1 MPDSPELASA
11 SRVVCIH
18 CGGAH
23 PPGMRRCP
31 STGRALGGDPRLIGQ
46 LIAKRYRV
54 IRVLGEGP
62 FGANYKAEH
71 VTVGR
76 LVSLRILR
84 ADLVSNPVVLNR
96 FFREARLVGSVRHD
110 RLQPLVDAGLS
121 DDGLAYVAYQYA
133 RGRTLGRAFAQNTEF
148 TLQRAATLT
157 CEILDGLD
165 AIHDSGFV
173 HRALMPE
180 SVILQMGAS
189 GREHA
194 LLTNFGAATFEER
207 GEPHPFTPPT
217 VRRPLSLGPYS
228 LPDHAY
234 GEVPD
239 RREDIFAAGVLF
251 AAMLSPGG
259 IPRFGGDLIALG
271 VPPTVE
277 AVVARATHASIDAR
291 FATAKEMR
299 AAIRPLAEPIAPDDP
314 ASVTETVVNDLR
326 IIRSRERV
334 LGVVPA
340 RLRTDPGAATVASGF
355 AGALARALRE
365 TCGPRFA
372 EVVHRVPALGKIV
385 DLQPGGGAIP
395 ILPLIAALEEADQLC
410 GADDRLF
417 CVMVGE
423 AAGAA
428 ELNERFQTILGGAP
442 TPEFLF
448 DGLASVW
455 PKAIG
460 QGVPK
465 ARQVGRGYG
474 RFEIRD
480 QLEPSFAVCSALAG
494 VIKSALERL
503 GANTVEVSKTA
514 CESVGDP
521 ACVFNV
527 TWYS

>member
-1 MPDSPELASA
+1 MPDSPELVSSA
-11 SRVVCIH
+11 RVVCIH

-54 IRVLGEGP
+54 IRVLGDGP

-76 LVSLRILR
+76 FVALRILR
-84 ADLVSNPVVLNR
+84 AELVSNPVVLNR
-96 FFREARLVGSVRHD
+96 FFREARLVGSVRHE

-148 TLQRAATLT
+148 SLQRAATLT
-157 CEILDGLD
+157 CEILEGLD
-165 AIHDSGFV
+165 AIHSSGFV
-173 HRALMPE
+173 HRALMPD
-180 SVILQMGAS
+180 SIILQMGAS

-194 LLTNFGAATFEER
+194 LLTNFGAATFEEH
-207 GEPHPFTPPT
+207 GEPNPFKPPT
-217 VRRPLSLGPYS
+217 VRRPVPMGPYA
-228 LPDHAY
+228 LPAHAY
-234 GEVPD
+234 AEGPD

-259 IPRFGGDLIALG
+259 IPRFSSDLIALG
-271 VPPTVE
+271 VPASVE
-277 AVVARATHASIDAR
+277 AIVARATHPSIEAR

-299 AAIRPLAEPIAPDDP
+299 AAIRPLAEDISPDDP

-340 RLRTDPGAATVASGF
+340 RLRSDGGASTVAAGF
-355 AGALARALRE
+355 AGAIARALE
-365 TCGPRFA
+365 QACGSRFS
-372 EVVHRVPALGKIV
+372 EVVHRVPTLAKIRE
-385 DLQPGGGAIP
+385 LKPGAGPIP

-428 ELNERFQTILGGAP
+428 ELSDRFQAILGGAP

-455 PKAIG
+455 PKVIG
-460 QGVPK
+460 QGVPR

-474 RFEIRD
+474 RFEVRD

-494 VIKSALERL
+494 VIKASLERL

-514 CESVGDP
+514 CEAVGDP

>member
-1 MPDSPELASA
+1 MPDNTDFAPAA
-11 SRVVCIH
+11 RIVCIH

-76 LVSLRILR
+76 LVALRILR
-84 ADLVSNPVVLNR
+84 TELVSNPVVLNR
-96 FFREARLVGSVRHD
+96 FFREARLVGSVRHE

-148 TLQRAATLT
+148 PLRRAATLA
-157 CEILDGLD
+157 CEILEGLD
-165 AIHDSGFV
+165 AIHSSGFV

-180 SVILQMGAS
+180 SVILQLGGS

-207 GEPHPFTPPT
+207 GDVSPFSLPT
-217 VRRPLSLGPYS
+217 ARRPLSLGPYT

-234 GEVPD
+234 CDAPD

-271 VPPTVE
+271 VPASVE
-277 AVVARATHASIDAR
+277 AIVARATHPSLEAR

-299 AAIRPLAEPIAPDDP
+299 ATIRPLAEDISPDDP
-314 ASVTETVVNDLR
+314 ASVTETVVTDLR

-340 RLRTDPGAATVASGF
+340 RLRTDGGASTVAAGF
-355 AGALARALRE
+355 AGALARALRQ
-365 TCGPRFA
+365 TCGARFA
-372 EVVHRVPALGKIV
+372 EVVHRVPMLARIL
-385 DLQPGGGAIP
+385 DLQPGAGPIP
-395 ILPLIAALEEADQLC
+395 ILPLVAALEEADQLC

-417 CVMVGE
+417 CVMIGE
-423 AAGAA
+423 AAAAA
-428 ELNERFQTILGGAP
+428 ELNDRFQAILGGAP

-474 RFEIRD
+474 RFEVRD
-480 QLEPSFAVCSALAG
+480 QLEPSFAVCCAIAG
-494 VIKSALERL
+494 VVKSGLERL